1 VQDGT
6 WDHTERALEML
17 DSMSAWVLRYGE
29 AAAAGGPAAAA
40 APPADPAPGLL
51 TGGLPDVRSAPAETQ
66 VRAACRG
73 VSTLQGCVGRP
84 CAEGHSIAHASAHA
98 PANVA

>member
-29 AAAAGGPAAAA
+29 AAAAA

-66 VRAACRG
+66 VWAACR
-73 VSTLQGCVGRP
+73 VVFSVQ
-84 CAEGHSIAHASAHA
+84 
-98 PANVA
+98 

>member
-1 VQDGT
+1 MQDGT

-66 VRAACRG
+66 VWAACR
-73 VSTLQGCVGRP
+73 VVFSVQ
-84 CAEGHSIAHASAHA
+84 
-98 PANVA
+98 